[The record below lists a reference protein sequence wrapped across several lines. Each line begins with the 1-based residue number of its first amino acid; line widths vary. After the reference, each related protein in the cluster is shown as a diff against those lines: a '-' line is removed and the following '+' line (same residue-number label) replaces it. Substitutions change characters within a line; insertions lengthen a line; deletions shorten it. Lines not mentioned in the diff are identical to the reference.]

1 MLYEKQLKVSNR
13 WGKETMN
20 RLASMIA
27 AILTVTVIGSSGA
40 AFAFSLHWGQSK
52 SIDEYGTAQTTNGA
66 DIPTP
71 QFFIVSIGQKP
82 APSTLSFAPPDDET
96 AQPNIRMQP
105 PSMPRQTAASP
116 TLSQQAATT
125 AHHLNGTEL
134 FLLREVQTT
143 AARQ

>member
-1 MLYEKQLKVSNR
+1 
-13 WGKETMN
+13 MN
-20 RLASMIA
+20 RFAIIIA

-40 AFAFSLHWGQSK
+40 AIAFSLHLGQGQ

-71 QFFIVSIGQKP
+71 QFFTVSIGQKP

-96 AQPNIRMQP
+96 AQPNIRMHH
-105 PSMPRQTAASP
+105 PSTPRQTAASP
-116 TLSQQAATT
+116 ALSHQAAAT
-125 AHHLNGTEL
+125 AHRLHGAEL

-143 AARQ
+143 AQRQ